1 MGTFRG
7 VSAER
12 RSTVR
17 QQTGITMKEE
27 GVSVLRS
34 RFGFTRTTGRTGGG
48 ATVSDSAYISPNT
61 DRRQQLFLKKLQ
73 YFNSNSS
80 LNTNNQNCNND
91 SKLRTHSRVIVNNSF
106 NTARENSN
114 FIPNLGKF
122 DRNKSVTKTVSKVSP
137 KEASQVKAPLS
148 VTKYSPYRGETQ
160 RQSSSSSSSSSTPLI
175 MTAESG

>member
-114 FIPNLGKF
+114 FIPNLGKL

-137 KEASQVKAPLS
+137 KEGSQVKAKAPLS
-148 VTKYSPYRGETQ
+148 VTKYSPYRGETR
-160 RQSSSSSSSSSTPLI
+160 RQSSSSSSSSTPLI
-175 MTAESG
+175 

>member
-48 ATVSDSAYISPNT
+48 ATVSDTAYISPNT

-80 LNTNNQNCNND
+80 LN
-91 SKLRTHSRVIVNNSF
+91 
-106 NTARENSN
+106 
-114 FIPNLGKF
+114 
-122 DRNKSVTKTVSKVSP
+122 RNKSVTKTVSKVSP
-137 KEASQVKAPLS
+137 KEGSQVKAPLS

-160 RQSSSSSSSSSTPLI
+160 RQSSSSSSSTPLI
-175 MTAESG
+175 MTAVVNSQRKMVPSCKAHSFLP